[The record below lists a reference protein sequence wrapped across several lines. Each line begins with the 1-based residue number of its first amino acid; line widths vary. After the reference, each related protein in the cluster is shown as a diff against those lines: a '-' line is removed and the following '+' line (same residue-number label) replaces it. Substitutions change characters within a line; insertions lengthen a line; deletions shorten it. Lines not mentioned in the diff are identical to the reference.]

1 MGTTITVMMVDTNA
15 NTRSTNPSTATIAI
29 TNINLNT
36 ATIGIMGTNRNT
48 DTNGIMGTNLDTIG
62 ITNHTADTLTTLHLP
77 MEPITLSTCP
87 KVTVADTT
95 NIKAD
100 TTGTEVETTNMVV
113 DTTNMEV
120 ETTSTEV
127 DPTITNVFT
136 IEIAFITDT
145 NELYLMSFLY

>member
-1 MGTTITVMMVDTNA
+1 MG
-15 NTRSTNPSTATIAI
+15 
-29 TNINLNT
+29 
-36 ATIGIMGTNRNT
+36 

-87 KVTVADTT
+87 KVTVVDTT

-136 IEIAFITDT
+136 NEIAFITDT
-145 NELYLMSFLY
+145 NELYLMSFLYL

>member
-1 MGTTITVMMVDTNA
+1 MGVMMVDTNA

-36 ATIGIMGTNRNT
+36 ATIGIMDTNRNT

-87 KVTVADTT
+87 KVTVVGTT
-95 NIKAD
+95 NIKA
-100 TTGTEVETTNMVV
+100 

-136 IEIAFITDT
+136 NEIAFITDT
-145 NELYLMSFLY
+145 NELYLMSFLYF

>member
-1 MGTTITVMMVDTNA
+1 MGHSDLRSCRDKPLVSKFS

-29 TNINLNT
+29 TNINRNT
-36 ATIGIMGTNRNT
+36 DTIGIMDINRNT

-62 ITNHTADTLTTLHLP
+62 ITNHTADTLTTLRLP

-87 KVTVADTT
+87 KVTVVDTT

-113 DTTNMEV
+113 NTTNMEV
-120 ETTSTEV
+120 
-127 DPTITNVFT
+127 
-136 IEIAFITDT
+136 
-145 NELYLMSFLY
+145 

>member
-1 MGTTITVMMVDTNA
+1 MGD
-15 NTRSTNPSTATIAI
+15 
-29 TNINLNT
+29 
-36 ATIGIMGTNRNT
+36 TNRNT

-77 MEPITLSTCP
+77 MEPITLSTCL
-87 KVTVADTT
+87 KVTVVDTT

-100 TTGTEVETTNMVV
+100 TTGTEVETTNTEVETTDMVV

-136 IEIAFITDT
+136 NEIAFSTDT
-145 NELYLMSFLY
+145 NELYLMSFLFFQ